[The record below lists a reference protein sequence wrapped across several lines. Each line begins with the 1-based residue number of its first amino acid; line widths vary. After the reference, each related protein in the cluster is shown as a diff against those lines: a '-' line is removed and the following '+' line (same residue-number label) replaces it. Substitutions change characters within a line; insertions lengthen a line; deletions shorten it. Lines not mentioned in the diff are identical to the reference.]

1 MQSVRFRRV
10 LNNFGRIMLKENNE
24 LRGLDIELNLTDDG
38 RGVLAASVKQRGFE
52 IMQKIMEDQ
61 VRKFNFKLLDC
72 NPAKQ
77 EEVLAAHFIAK
88 GVAQFYTAL
97 MEKIENECQ
106 IVAYTNRKPEVENAT
121 DVPEFQ

>member
-1 MQSVRFRRV
+1 
-10 LNNFGRIMLKENNE
+10 MLKVTNE
-24 LRGLDIELNLTDDG
+24 LKGLDIELELTDDE

-52 IMQKIMEDQ
+52 IMQRIMEDQ

-77 EEVLAAHFIAK
+77 DEVLAAHFIAK

-106 IVAYTNRKPEVENAT
+106 IVAYTNRKPQVENAT
-121 DVPEFQ
+121 EMPDLQ

>member
-1 MQSVRFRRV
+1 
-10 LNNFGRIMLKENNE
+10 MLKVTNE
-24 LRGLDIELNLTDDG
+24 LKGLDIEFELSDDE

-52 IMQKIMEDQ
+52 IMQRIMEDQ

-106 IVAYTNRKPEVENAT
+106 IVAYSNRKPKIEDAT
-121 DVPEFQ
+121 EIPELQ

>member
-1 MQSVRFRRV
+1 
-10 LNNFGRIMLKENNE
+10 MLKVTNE
-24 LRGLDIELNLTDDG
+24 LKGLDIELELTDDE

-52 IMQKIMEDQ
+52 IMQRIMEDQ
-61 VRKFNFKLLDC
+61 VRKFNFKLLDA

-77 EEVLAAHFIAK
+77 DDVLAAHFIAK

-97 MEKIENECQ
+97 MEKIGNECE
-106 IVAYTNRKPEVENAT
+106 IVSYSNRKPEVQPAT

>member
-1 MQSVRFRRV
+1 
-10 LNNFGRIMLKENNE
+10 MLKVTTE
-24 LRGLDIELNLTDDG
+24 LRGLDIELELTDDE

-52 IMQKIMEDQ
+52 IMQRVMEDQ
-61 VRKFNFKLLDC
+61 VRKFNFKLLDT

-97 MEKIENECQ
+97 MEKIESECQ
-106 IVAYTNRKPEVENAT
+106 IVAYTNRKPKVESAT
-121 DVPEFQ
+121 DIEELQ